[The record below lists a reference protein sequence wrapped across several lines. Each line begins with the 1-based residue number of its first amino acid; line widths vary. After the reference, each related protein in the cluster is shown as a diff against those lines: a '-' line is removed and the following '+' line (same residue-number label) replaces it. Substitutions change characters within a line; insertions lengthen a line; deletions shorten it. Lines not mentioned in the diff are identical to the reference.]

1 MDIGTEKNN
10 FGLPGEV
17 FSFSEAGFAIV
28 AADLT
33 IPEWKSKK
41 DPEEIAVST
50 GSGDTNEDLK
60 FVTWGEDNKLPL
72 QITELIYKDT
82 VTASDIDL
90 NVKVTYGD
98 GIKPVKRIVENGKV
112 RYEPIFEGPVY
123 EFFENHDF
131 FYSYFL
137 EQLTDLTTFYSATPI
152 INLTRDFKVDS
163 IEHAEAAFIRR
174 APIDTDLG
182 YSPYV
187 LYSSMWGD
195 SQQTPKDIQK
205 VTLLNPKS
213 PIKDMKQRLGIIPN
227 ADGITKKNEETF
239 KYAVGI
245 DFPSPGKIY
254 YPKPYWFS
262 IFDSGWFEFSTLI
275 PAFKKAILKNQAT
288 IKYMIVIDRQY
299 FENIFTNEGIAET
312 AKQKARQ
319 KSEIDNIKKFLTGA
333 DKSGKAWITEGF
345 RSYGQ
350 GGASVEIMSYVKI
363 IALEN
368 HFKGGEYLEDSEESS
383 NMISYAMGVHP
394 SLRGSSPGKN
404 KNINGTEARE
414 LFIIHNAM
422 MKPFRDLL
430 LRPFRIAR
438 MINGW
443 GPDIDFLIP
452 NIQLTTLDEGQGA
465 KKVIGTNDESV

>member
-1 MDIGTEKNN
+1 MGIETDNIGLK
-10 FGLPGEV
+10 GEIL
-17 FSFSEAGFAIV
+17 SIDSGIAIV
-28 AADLT
+28 AADLV
-33 IPEWKSKK
+33 IPEWKSKR
-41 DPEEIAVST
+41 DPEKVDVSLGGAT
-50 GSGDTNEDLK
+50 SKEEK
-60 FVTWGEDNKLPL
+60 EFVTWGEDNKLPL
-72 QITELIYKDT
+72 QVTDLIYKDT

-98 GIKPVKRIVENGKV
+98 GIKPVKRILETGKV
-112 RYEPIFEGPVY
+112 RYEPILDGPVY
-123 EFFENHDF
+123 EFFEDHDF
-131 FYSYFL
+131 FVSYLL
-137 EQLTDLTTFYSATPI
+137 EQLTDLTTFYSATPVL
-152 INLTRDFKVDS
+152 NLSRDFKVYS
-163 IEHAEAAFIRR
+163 IEHAEAAFVRR
-174 APIDTDLG
+174 APIDATLG
-182 YSPYV
+182 FSPYV
-187 LYSSMWGD
+187 LYSSKWGD
-195 SQQTPKDIQK
+195 QEQKPEDIEAI
-205 VTLLNPKS
+205 TLLNPKS
-213 PIKDMKQRLGIIPN
+213 PIRDIKQRLGIAPN
-227 ADGITKKNEETF
+227 ENGEKVVDKETF

-299 FENIFTNEGIAET
+299 FDNIFNSEGITET
-312 AKQKARQ
+312 AKKKARQ
-319 KSEIDNIKKFLTGA
+319 AAIIAEIKSFLSGA
-333 DKSGKAWITEGF
+333 DKSGKAWVTEGVRTF
-345 RSYGQ
+345 AQ
-350 GGASVEIMSYVKI
+350 NGGYADLMAYVKI
-363 IALEN
+363 IDIPN

-430 LRPFRIAR
+430 LRPFRITR

-443 GPDIDFLIP
+443 GPDVDFFIP

-465 KKVIGTNDESV
+465 KKVVGTNDKQV

>member
-1 MDIGTEKNN
+1 MGVETNTEGFK
-10 FGLPGEV
+10 GEILSIDNGV
-17 FSFSEAGFAIV
+17 AIV
-28 AADLT
+28 AADLV

-41 DPEEIAVST
+41 DPEKINVSI
-50 GSGDTNEDLK
+50 GESESDKSEEK
-60 FVTWGEDNKLPL
+60 EFVTWGLDNKLPL
-72 QITELIYKDT
+72 QVSDLIYKDT

-98 GIKPVKRIVENGKV
+98 GIKPVKRILENGKV
-112 RYEPIFEGPVY
+112 RYEPILDGPVY
-123 EFFENHDF
+123 EFFEEHDF
-131 FYSYFL
+131 FISYFL

-152 INLTRDFKVDS
+152 ISLTREFKVYS
-163 IEHAEAAFIRR
+163 IEHAEAAFVRR
-174 APIDTDLG
+174 APIDATLG
-182 YSPYV
+182 FSPYV
-187 LYSSMWGD
+187 LYSSKWGD
-195 SQQTPKDIQK
+195 QEQKPEDIEAI
-205 VTLLNPKS
+205 TLLNPKS
-213 PIKDMKQRLGIIPN
+213 PIRDIKQRLGIAPN
-227 ADGITKKNEETF
+227 ENGEKVVDIETF

-275 PAFKKAILKNQAT
+275 PAFKKAILKNQST

-299 FENIFTNEGIAET
+299 FENIYSNEGISET
-312 AKQKARQ
+312 DAKNKRRAT
-319 KSEIDNIKKFLTGA
+319 EIDNIKKFLGGA
-333 DKSGKAWITEGF
+333 DNSGKAWVTEGV
-345 RSYGQ
+345 RSYAQNSGNIDLM
-350 GGASVEIMSYVKI
+350 AYVKI
-363 IALEN
+363 IDIPN

-430 LRPFRIAR
+430 LRPFRITR

-443 GPDIDFLIP
+443 GPDVDFLIP

-465 KKVIGTNDESV
+465 KKVVGTNEKGV

>member
-1 MDIGTEKNN
+1 MGITKPSDE
-10 FGLPGEV
+10 GLV
-17 FSFSEAGFAIV
+17 SSDFLVTDNGFAIV

-33 IPEWKSKK
+33 IPEWASKK
-41 DPEEIAVST
+41 DPETINVGT
-50 GSGDTNEDLK
+50 GKEGSSEEREY
-60 FVTWGEDNKLPL
+60 VTWGKDNKLPL
-72 QITELIYKDT
+72 QIADLIYKDT

-98 GIKPVKRIVENGKV
+98 GIKPVKRVIENGKL
-112 RYEPIFEGPVY
+112 RYEPITEGEVY
-123 EFFENHDF
+123 DFFEDHDF
-131 FYSYFL
+131 FISYLL
-137 EQLTDLTTFYSATPI
+137 EQLTDLTTFYSSTPI
-152 INLTRDFKVDS
+152 INLDREYKVYS
-163 IEHAEAAFIRR
+163 IEHAESAFVRR
-174 APIDTDLG
+174 SPIDSSVG
-182 YSPYV
+182 FSPYI
-187 LYSSMWGD
+187 LYSSKWGD
-195 SQQTPKDIQK
+195 SDQTPNDI
-205 VTLLNPKS
+205 VEIPLLNPKS
-213 PIKDMKQRLGIIPN
+213 PIRDIKERLGILPLP
-227 ADGITKKNEETF
+227 DGTKRKTEGVF

-275 PAFKKAILKNQAT
+275 PAFKKAILKNQTT

-299 FENIFTNEGIAET
+299 FDNIFVNEGISDT
-312 AKQKARQ
+312 AKKMER
-319 KSEIDNIKKFLTGA
+319 KKVEIENIKKFLAGTEN
-333 DKSGKAWITEGF
+333 SGKAWVTEGI
-345 RSYGQ
+345 RSYGAN
-350 GGASVEIMSYVKI
+350 GASSDLLSYVKI
-363 IALEN
+363 IDIPN

-422 MKPFRDLL
+422 MKPLRDLL

-438 MINGW
+438 LLNGW
-443 GPDIDFLIP
+443 GADVDFIIP

-465 KKVIGTNDESV
+465 KKVIGTNDKGV

>member
-1 MDIGTEKNN
+1 MDIVANPEGFKSEI
-10 FGLPGEV
+10 
-17 FSFSEAGFAIV
+17 FSIDNQVAIV
-28 AADLT
+28 AADLV

-41 DPEEIAVST
+41 DPEKVNVSL
-50 GSGDTNEDLK
+50 GGAKSKEEK
-60 FVTWGEDNKLPL
+60 EFVTWGEDNKLPL
-72 QITELIYKDT
+72 QVTDLIYKDT

-98 GIKPVKRIVENGKV
+98 GIKPVKRILENGKV
-112 RYEPIFEGPVY
+112 RYDPILDGPVY
-123 EFFENHDF
+123 EFFEEHDF
-131 FYSYFL
+131 FISYFL

-152 INLTRDFKVDS
+152 ISLTRDFKVYS

-174 APIDTDLG
+174 APIDTSIG
-182 YSPYV
+182 FSPYV
-187 LYSSMWGD
+187 LYSSKWGD
-195 SQQTPKDIQK
+195 SEQKPEDIK
-205 VTLLNPKS
+205 EIALLNPKS
-213 PIKDMKQRLGIIPN
+213 PIRDIKQRLGLEPN
-227 ADGITKKNEETF
+227 EDGKKVKDEQTF

-275 PAFKKAILKNQAT
+275 PAFKKAILKNQST
-288 IKYMIVIDRQY
+288 IKYMIVIDRAY
-299 FENIFTNEGIAET
+299 FENIFNNEGIVET
-312 AKQKARQ
+312 VKKKARQ
-319 KSEIDNIKKFLTGA
+319 AEIIAEIKSFLSGA
-333 DKSGKAWITEGF
+333 DNSGKAWVTEGV
-345 RSYGQ
+345 RTYAQNSGNSDLM
-350 GGASVEIMSYVKI
+350 AYVKI
-363 IALEN
+363 IDIPN

-443 GPDIDFLIP
+443 GADVDFIIP

-465 KKVIGTNDESV
+465 KKVVGTNEKGV